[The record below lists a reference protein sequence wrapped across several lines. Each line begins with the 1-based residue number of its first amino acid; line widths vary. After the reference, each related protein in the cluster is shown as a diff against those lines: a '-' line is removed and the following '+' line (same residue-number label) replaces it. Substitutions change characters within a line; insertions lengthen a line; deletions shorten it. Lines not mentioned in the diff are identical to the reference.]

1 MSFVQLEK
9 KQVKKDVNPSSK
21 KVCVVRDWCC
31 VASDVASYLYVQGV
45 FIKQFSI
52 VLPDIF
58 VKGRSKASVSCCYNV
73 LV

>member
-21 KVCVVRDWCC
+21 KVCH
-31 VASDVASYLYVQGV
+31 
-45 FIKQFSI
+45 KE
-52 VLPDIF
+52 
-58 VKGRSKASVSCCYNV
+58 